1 MNHDRTQTDGALYWK
16 ALPDDREVVVYP
28 MTYGKARLSV
38 GDQGPSGC
46 MDNGYCYSDPKA
58 AIEAAKVW
66 DGEGDPL
73 DGWFR
78 NPYDGRRR
86 ENGDPMREE
95 VRR

>member
-1 MNHDRTQTDGALYWK
+1 MSHDRTETDGALYWK

-46 MDNGYCYSDPKA
+46 MDNGYCYTDPME

-66 DGEGDPL
+66 DGDGDPL

-86 ENGDPMREE
+86 ENGDPAREI